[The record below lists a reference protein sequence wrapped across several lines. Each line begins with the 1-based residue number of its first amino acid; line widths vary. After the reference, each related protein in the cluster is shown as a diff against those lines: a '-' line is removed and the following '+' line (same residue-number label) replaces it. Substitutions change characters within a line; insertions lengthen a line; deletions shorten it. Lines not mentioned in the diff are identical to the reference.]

1 MIVSVPKES
10 AAGERRVSVTPDVA
24 KRLAKQGIEVRVEAG
39 AGEQAA
45 YPDAAYAD
53 VGATVTADGAGIW
66 SEGDIVVTVQ
76 KPTSEQLGRIK
87 SGAVLIGVL
96 QPLVDHDLVR
106 AMANQKITSMS
117 LDAVPRI
124 SRAQS
129 MDILSSQAT
138 VAGYKAVLI
147 AASNLPKFFPMFVT
161 AAGTIPP
168 GKVLVIGAGVAG
180 LQAIATAKRL
190 GARVEAFDVR
200 PAVKEQVES
209 LGAVFVSPDAEVS
222 AEGEGGYAK
231 AQSEDQAQRT
241 VDFLHERA
249 KGVDVIITTAQIP
262 GRPAPRLIPEATVK
276 DMRPGAVI
284 VDLASESGGNC
295 ELSEHGQ
302 TVERHGVTIIGP
314 ANLASSMATDAS
326 QMFARNVLSFLGEF
340 VKDGEISLDFENE
353 VVNGSCITHDGRVV
367 HERTRQ
373 AMGEE

>member
-10 AAGERRVSVTPDVA
+10 AAGERRVSVTPDVV
-24 KRLAKQGIEVRVEAG
+24 KRLIKLGPEVRVEAG
-39 AGEQAA
+39 AGARAA
-45 YPDAAYAD
+45 YPDAAYTAA
-53 VGATVTADGAGIW
+53 GATFADAGAVWG
-66 SEGDIVVTVQ
+66 EGDIVVTVQ
-76 KPTSEQLGRIK
+76 KPTSQQLGRMK

-96 QPLVDHDLVR
+96 QPLIDHDLVR
-106 AMANQKITSMS
+106 AMAGQKVTSMS

-124 SRAQS
+124 TRAQS

-168 GKVLVIGAGVAG
+168 GKVLVLGAGVAG

-209 LGAVFVSPDAEVS
+209 LGAEFVSPEEEVS

-231 AQSEDQAQRT
+231 AQSEDQAKRT

-262 GRPAPRLIPEATVK
+262 GRPAPLLIPEATVM

-295 ELSEHGQ
+295 DLSEHGE
-302 TVERHGVTIIGP
+302 TVVRHGVTIIGP
-314 ANLASSMATDAS
+314 ADLASTMAMDAS

-340 VKDGEISLDFENE
+340 VKDGAVSLDFENE
-353 VVNGSCITHDGRVV
+353 VVTGSCITHEGRVV

>member
-10 AAGERRVSVTPDVA
+10 APGERRVSVTPDVV
-24 KRLAKQGIEVRVEAG
+24 KRLVKQDLEVHVESG
-39 AGEQAA
+39 AGEMAA
-45 YPDAAYAD
+45 FPDNDYDAA
-53 VGATVTADGAGIW
+53 GATVVSDGSAIW
-66 SEGDIVVTVQ
+66 TDGDIVVTVG
-76 KPTSEQLGRIK
+76 KPTTEQLGRMK
-87 SGAVLIGVL
+87 DGGVLVGVL

-106 AMANQKITSMS
+106 AMAKQKVTSLS

-124 SRAQS
+124 TRAQS

-147 AASNLPKFFPMFVT
+147 AASNLPRFFPMFVT

-209 LGAVFVSPDAEVS
+209 LGAVFVSPEAEVA

-231 AQSEDQAQRT
+231 AQTEDQASRT
-241 VDFLHERA
+241 IDFLHERA

-262 GRPAPRLIPEATVK
+262 GKPAPLLITEAAPDGSVP
-276 DMRPGAVI
+276 DVRPPV
-284 VDLASESGGNC
+284 
-295 ELSEHGQ
+295 LSA
-302 TVERHGVTIIGP
+302 RHGVRESHNRTESGIDS
-314 ANLASSMATDAS
+314 A
-326 QMFARNVLSFLGEF
+326 GERA
-340 VKDGEISLDFENE
+340 
-353 VVNGSCITHDGRVV
+353 GRVRQIRCRP
-367 HERTRQ
+367 RTPR
-373 AMGEE
+373 

>member
-24 KRLAKQGIEVRVEAG
+24 KRLAKQGIEVRVETG
-39 AGEQAA
+39 AGERAA
-45 YPDAAYAD
+45 YPDAAYTE

-66 SEGDIVVTVQ
+66 SEADIVVTVQ

-87 SGAVLIGVL
+87 SGAMLIGVL

-106 AMANQKITSMS
+106 AMADQKITSMS

-200 PAVKEQVES
+200 SAVKEQVES

-262 GRPAPRLIPEATVK
+262 GKPAPLLIPEATVK

-302 TVERHGVTIIGP
+302 TVVRHGVTIIGP

-353 VVNGSCITHDGRVV
+353 VVSGSCITHDGRIV

>member
-10 AAGERRVSVTPDVA
+10 APGERRVSVTPDVV
-24 KRLAKQGIEVRVEAG
+24 KRLVKQDLEVHVESG
-39 AGEQAA
+39 AGEMAA
-45 YPDAAYAD
+45 FPDNDYEAA
-53 VGATVTADGAGIW
+53 GATVVSGGSAIW
-66 SEGDIVVTVQ
+66 TDGDIVVTVG
-76 KPTSEQLGRIK
+76 KPTMEQLGRMK
-87 SGAVLIGVL
+87 DGGMLVGVL

-106 AMANQKITSMS
+106 AMAKQKVTSLS

-124 SRAQS
+124 TRAQS

-147 AASNLPKFFPMFVT
+147 AASNLPRFFPMFVT

-209 LGAVFVSPDAEVS
+209 LGAVFVAPEAEVA
-222 AEGEGGYAK
+222 AEGEGAYAK
-231 AQSEDQAQRT
+231 AQTEDQASRT

-262 GRPAPRLIPEATVK
+262 GKPAPRLITEAAVK
-276 DMRPGAVI
+276 DMRPGSVI
-284 VDLASESGGNC
+284 VDLASETGGNC

-302 TVERHGVTIIGP
+302 TVVRHGVTIIGP
-314 ANLASSMATDAS
+314 ANLPASMAGDAS

-340 VKDGEISLDFENE
+340 IKDGAMTLDFENE
-353 VVNGSCITHDGRVV
+353 VISGSCVTHEGRVV

>member
-1 MIVSVPKES
+1 VIVSVPKES

>member
-10 AAGERRVSVTPDVA
+10 AAGEHRVSVTPDVA
-24 KRLAKQGIEVRVEAG
+24 KRLANQGIEVRVEAG
-39 AGEQAA
+39 AGELAA
-45 YPDAAYAD
+45 YPDTAYAD
-53 VGATVTADGAGIW
+53 VGATVTADAGGIW
-66 SEGDIVVTVQ
+66 SEADIVVTVQ

-87 SGAVLIGVL
+87 SGALLIGVL
-96 QPLVDHDLVR
+96 QPLIDHDLVR

-147 AASNLPKFFPMFVT
+147 AASNLLKFFPMFVT

-262 GRPAPRLIPEATVK
+262 GKPAPLLIPEATVK

-295 ELSEHGQ
+295 ELSEHGE
-302 TVERHGVTIIGP
+302 TVVRHGVTIIGP

-340 VKDGEISLDFENE
+340 VKDGQISLDFENE
-353 VVNGSCITHDGRVV
+353 VISGSCITHDGHVV